1 MSEEVL
7 TATHD
12 ALYWQ
17 RRALQAEQREAITA
31 DAYNQQQSSYR
42 ELETLYQASQER
54 ALRAEGEAAALHIGQ
69 RAWAEQGIAA
79 QADAAALR
87 AELEAVRNAV
97 RLAEHKVDQA
107 MQGRSGAL
115 SVALWALRDALKASE
130 A

>member
-17 RRALQAEQREAITA
+17 RRCIAAEQREAITA

-54 ALRAEGEAAALHIGQ
+54 ALRVEEA
-69 RAWAEQGIAA
+69 
-79 QADAAALR
+79 AAALR
-87 AELEAVRNAV
+87 STLQAFFQATTYDERGAIRVQLRQMVRA
-97 RLAEHKVDQA
+97 K
-107 MQGRSGAL
+107 
-115 SVALWALRDALKASE
+115 
-130 A
+130 